1 MRNWNAPVIDVAF
14 HLARI
19 KLSNLSQETFKY
31 ETKAPTSGWGETLT
45 LKPGDSHEFELPY
58 PLTYRRNGA
67 KGPEVYTLIA
77 GSHSE
82 FRVPLSGGPPSL
94 FAANK
99 P

>member
-1 MRNWNAPVIDVAF
+1 MHEELAQQAGRPSNAFELRAC
-14 HLARI
+14 
-19 KLSNLSQETFKY
+19 
-31 ETKAPTSGWGETLT
+31 GETLT